1 MKAYLWY
8 LIVLMSAIILASPAL
23 GVLTYYGG
31 FDSSGAAGDAEAQGG
46 AYYDIYDTPNEW
58 NAEYGIDASAHSWG
72 IGTAGSYTSHALET
86 PVLTPTVGGTGYEA
100 VLAYGGTVQ
109 AFVSQNTGAGEAN
122 AYANI
127 YSYVDIDND
136 GMGTENMYGSAEI
149 YSDASLSED
158 CWWPFRGTNGE
169 ASASASGVAGYNAR
183 VCPTCAKGAEQI
195 WGAVAGEATS
205 KAIAE
210 GYCPD
215 CDDDGYTTSA
225 GEAYTNSSIYTNSET
240 GQYNGQ
246 PMTRIISIPHSEYA
260 NSYSDMYSYGW
271 MNVKDGDHVL
281 AESTTSGLAM
291 SGAWDP
297 STSKGFTKVQGN
309 NENAYSSVSGDTS
322 SFVEGFLKDDYAESW
337 ANLSSYADSYYNI
350 TGYRYL
356 WADADFYTNA
366 SVDRTAAYVKSN
378 PQRITAT
385 GYITDAAYDAVAR
398 QSGITA
404 ESSAD
409 KVNVA
414 SGAHVLNRGSFYS
427 TVNPYNNSAEYDGG
441 DIEAWTDIYNE
452 QVGPKFILSA
462 TMLDDSGSYIRLE
475 NLDNRVTIGTTEVGL
490 NIDDIDFMNWIE
502 GSSLVDN
509 MYPVSQDWTTTFS
522 TVPAA
527 LYIEDYDRYFDNSDM
542 YTRYSS
548 SEIEADIRT

>member
-1 MKAYLWY
+1 MKAYLRY

-31 FDSSGAAGDAEAQGG
+31 FDSSGAAGDAWAEGG

-58 NAEYGIDASAHSWG
+58 TAEYGIDASANSWG

-86 PVLTPTVGGTGYEA
+86 PVLTPTVGGTGYEV

-109 AFVSQNTGAGEAN
+109 AFVSQNTDSGFAD

-136 GMGTENMYGSAEI
+136 GQGTENKYGSAGI
-149 YSDASLSED
+149 YSDASLSENY
-158 CWWPFRGTNGE
+158 WWPYKGTNGE

-183 VCPTCAKGAEQI
+183 ACPTCAEGAEQI

-205 KAIAE
+205 RAIAD
-210 GYCPD
+210 GYCD
-215 CDDDGYTTSA
+215 ECDGGYIKSA
-225 GEAYTNSSIYTNSET
+225 GEAYTYGALYTESET
-240 GQYNGQ
+240 GQWNGY
-246 PMTRIISIPHSEYA
+246 PPHNEYA

-337 ANLSSYADSYYNI
+337 ANLSSYANSYYDI

-356 WADADFYTNA
+356 WTDANFTTYA

-398 QSGITA
+398 QAGITA

-427 TVNPYNNSAEYDGG
+427 TVNPWWYLNNNSAEYDGG

-452 QVGPKFILSA
+452 QEGPKFILSA

-502 GSSLVDN
+502 GSSLVNN

-527 LYIEDYDRYFDNSDM
+527 LYFEDYDRNFDNSDM

-548 SEIEADIRT
+548 SEIEADIWT

>member
-1 MKAYLWY
+1 
-8 LIVLMSAIILASPAL
+8 
-23 GVLTYYGG
+23 
-31 FDSSGAAGDAEAQGG
+31 
-46 AYYDIYDTPNEW
+46 
-58 NAEYGIDASAHSWG
+58 
-72 IGTAGSYTSHALET
+72 
-86 PVLTPTVGGTGYEA
+86 
-100 VLAYGGTVQ
+100 
-109 AFVSQNTGAGEAN
+109 
-122 AYANI
+122 
-127 YSYVDIDND
+127 
-136 GMGTENMYGSAEI
+136 
-149 YSDASLSED
+149 
-158 CWWPFRGTNGE
+158 
-169 ASASASGVAGYNAR
+169 
-183 VCPTCAKGAEQI
+183 
-195 WGAVAGEATS
+195 
-205 KAIAE
+205 
-210 GYCPD
+210 
-215 CDDDGYTTSA
+215 
-225 GEAYTNSSIYTNSET
+225 
-240 GQYNGQ
+240 
-246 PMTRIISIPHSEYA
+246 
-260 NSYSDMYSYGW
+260 
-271 MNVKDGDHVL
+271 
-281 AESTTSGLAM
+281 
-291 SGAWDP
+291 
-297 STSKGFTKVQGN
+297 
-309 NENAYSSVSGDTS
+309 
-322 SFVEGFLKDDYAESW
+322 VEGFLKDDYAESW
-337 ANLSSYADSYYNI
+337 ADLSSYANSYYDI

-356 WADADFYTNA
+356 WTDANFNTYA

-414 SGAHVLNRGSFYS
+414 SGDHVLNRGSFYS

-452 QVGPKFILSA
+452 QKGPKFILSA

-527 LYIEDYDRYFDNSDM
+527 LYFEDYDRYFDNSDM

-548 SEIEADIRT
+548 SEIEADIWT

>member
-1 MKAYLWY
+1 ML
-8 LIVLMSAIILASPAL
+8 VRT
-23 GVLTYYGG
+23 V
-31 FDSSGAAGDAEAQGG
+31 SSGAAGDAEAQGG

-136 GMGTENMYGSAEI
+136 GMYGSAEI

-158 CWWPFRGTNGE
+158 YRWPYRGTNGE

-225 GEAYTNSSIYTNSET
+225 GEAYTNSSICTNSET

-246 PMTRIISIPHSEYA
+246 PHSEYA
-260 NSYSDMYSYGW
+260 DSYSDMYSYGW
-271 MNVKDGDHVL
+271 MEVEDGTHVL
-281 AESTTSGLAM
+281 AEGTTSGFAM

-297 STSKGFTKVQGN
+297 STSRDFTKVQGN
-309 NENAYSSVSGDTS
+309 NENAYSTVSGDTS
-322 SFVEGFLKDDYAESW
+322 VFVEGFLTDDYAYSE
-337 ANLSSYADSYYNI
+337 ADLYSYADSYYDI

-356 WADADFYTNA
+356 WADADFYTYA

-452 QVGPKFILSA
+452 QEGPKFILSA

-548 SEIEADIRT
+548 SEIEADIWT

>member
-1 MKAYLWY
+1 MRSYLGY

-31 FDSSGAAGDAEAQGG
+31 FDSSGAAGDAWAEGG

-58 NAEYGIDASAHSWG
+58 TAEYGIDASANSWG

-86 PVLTPTVGGTGYEA
+86 PVLTPTVGGTGYEV

-136 GMGTENMYGSAEI
+136 GMGTENKYGSAEI

-158 CWWPFRGTNGE
+158 YWWPYSGE

-225 GEAYTNSSIYTNSET
+225 GEAYTYSSIYTNSET

-246 PMTRIISIPHSEYA
+246 PHSEYA
-260 NSYSDMYSYGW
+260 DSYSDMYSYGW
-271 MNVKDGDHVL
+271 MEVENGTHVL
-281 AESTTSGLAM
+281 AEGTTSGFAM

-297 STSKGFTKVQGN
+297 STSSGFTKVQGN
-309 NENAYSSVSGDTS
+309 NENAYSTVSGDTS
-322 SFVEGFLKDDYAESW
+322 VFVEGFLKDDYAYSE
-337 ANLSSYADSYYNI
+337 ADLSSYANSYYDI

-356 WADADFYTNA
+356 WTDAEFDTYA
-366 SVDRTAAYVKSN
+366 YVDRTAAYVKSN

-398 QSGITA
+398 QAGIKT

-414 SGAHVLNRGSFYS
+414 SGAHVLNRGNFYS
-427 TVNPYNNSAEYDGG
+427 TVNPVWSWNENFAEYDGG
-441 DIEAWTDIYNE
+441 YIEAWTDINNE
-452 QVGPKFILSA
+452 QTGPKFILSA

-502 GSSLVDN
+502 GSSLVNN

-522 TVPAA
+522 TVPASQ
-527 LYIEDYDRYFDNSDM
+527 YREDYDRYFDNSDM
-542 YTRYSS
+542 YTRNSS
-548 SEIEADIRT
+548 AEIVADIWT